1 MLTVSLHP
9 VQVHFWQWRG
19 YKIRYQLAG
28 DTGPAVLLLHGFGA
42 SSDHWRNNIPVL
54 AGQHRV
60 YAIDLIG
67 FGYSAKP
74 QPVTEIDYSFATWGQ
89 QLVDFCQ
96 QVIGEPVVV
105 IANSIG
111 CVVALQ
117 AAVLQP
123 DAIQAIAML
132 NCSLRLLHERKRVQ
146 LSWFRQVGSIW
157 LQKVLAYKPL
167 GYFFF
172 RQLAQAKTL
181 RKILLQAYGHPES
194 VTDELIE
201 LLLAPARELGAADV
215 FLAFIRYSSGPI
227 PEDLLPQVQCPVQIF
242 WGTADPWEPLALGRE
257 LSRYPTVQGFQE
269 LPGLGHCPM
278 DDDPEMVNSV
288 LQDWLSQFVA

>member
-1 MLTVSLHP
+1 MLTAFANP
-9 VQVHFWQWRG
+9 VQVKVWQWRG
-19 YKIRYQLAG
+19 YPIRYQQAG
-28 DTGPAVLLLHGFGA
+28 ETGPAVVLVHGFGA
-42 SSDHWRNNIPVL
+42 SSDHWRKNLPVW
-54 AGQHRV
+54 ATQQRV

-74 QPVTEIDYSFATWGQ
+74 QTGIDYTFDTWGQ

-96 QVIGEPVVV
+96 QVIGEPAII

-111 CVVALQ
+111 CIVALQ

-123 DAIQAIAML
+123 EAIRGIAML

-146 LSWFRQVGSIW
+146 LSWFRQVGSVW
-157 LQKVLAYKPL
+157 LQNILAYKPL

-181 RKILLQAYGHPES
+181 RKILLQAYGRPSS
-194 VTDELIE
+194 VTDELVE
-201 LLLAPARELGAADV
+201 LLLAPAREPGAADV
-215 FLAFIRYSSGPI
+215 FLAFIRYSTGPLA
-227 PEDLLPQVQCPVQIF
+227 EDLLPQIQCPVQIF
-242 WGTADPWEPLALGRE
+242 WGTVDPWEPLALGRE
-257 LSRYPTVQGFQE
+257 LANYPAVQGFTE

-278 DDDPEMVNSV
+278 DDGPELVNPS
-288 LQDWLSQFVA
+288 LQTWLDLFH